1 MAVPTPPNPANP
13 IPNSPFYY
21 PETNVLQGTLGPFVI
36 GSSLNVS
43 VNGTIEA
50 VGGGPAVTYL
60 TGGPGIYVS
69 ANTGNVSLYNTGVL
83 SVTAGTGI
91 GITGSLGNFT
101 ITNTMPAFSLG
112 GTVTQINTGDG
123 LTGGPITT
131 SGTIALSNTGVGAAT
146 YTNPTITVDEKGRI
160 TAASPGTSLTSISG
174 TAPIVVTG
182 STNALISVNEGSPTV
197 PGVVCVSGSVTS
209 TCATVAASSQAVKTA
224 YDVAQAALPCSVLV
238 AQGDLIT
245 ASTVGAPLRIAAGAE
260 GTYLKVC
267 ASCVGTGGLT
277 WSSVSGGSG
286 TVTSI
291 TAGTGLTG
299 GTITGT
305 GTIALDTACVI
316 APSAFSGK
324 GAILTATGAAT
335 PIALGSGSN
344 GQVLTVN
351 TLCSANLEWVTPSAD
366 IPCSAFN
373 VKGDLLIGT
382 GPASYCALGVG
393 TNGQVLVADSGSTA
407 GVCWGPGAS
416 DATPTLRGVLYGCS
430 GTTTTGVG
438 CNILTSLGAGLC
450 NTAVGCSVLSSIV
463 NGGSN
468 TAVGYK
474 AGSSVITNGSFNVA
488 MGSLALGNAT
498 GTGNILRN
506 TAIGTCS
513 LAALT
518 VGSCNVAVGACSML
532 SQTSGSNNVAVG
544 SAALLNST
552 TGSGNVA
559 IGLGSLLSN
568 STAEFNI
575 GVGYASMQANTT
587 GTCNIAVG
595 MCAHDNLDGGCN
607 NVALGFRA
615 GLNLSTGCYNVSI
628 GDSVSLASPTGSCQL
643 TIGFSPTANWL
654 TGDSTK
660 AIKPGAGIIDCASST
675 GTAGQVLMSNG
686 SNAICWGTAGGGSSI
701 PCSCITDK
709 GALVTGTA
717 ASTPTT
723 LTVGT
728 DGTFLVACSTAT
740 NGICWGDLPAATPA
754 VRGVV
759 FGRTCEFG
767 GGSLSG
773 STALG
778 SNALQYGSGA
788 TNTAIGFSAMN
799 YTTTG
804 TNNVAVG
811 VGALSGSIDGFFAG
825 TNTGSLNTAM
835 GRDANTGNCTGNCNT
850 TVGAYSM
857 RCNNT
862 GNLNTA
868 VGYNALYCGSA
879 TCNNTAIGN
888 DAGFIT
894 TGCNNTLVG
903 NQAGGTGGTALTSGS
918 FNVLIGNGVVPA
930 SPTASCQLAIGFS
943 GTANWLTGTSTKA
956 IKPGAGII
964 DCANSCGT
972 AGQVLASNGAN
983 ALCWTSLPG
992 IATSTTLGT
1001 VYGQPGSSLGGIV
1014 SYGYG
1019 ALGLG
1024 AGERMTAFGKNA
1036 LPQVSEFACDNNA
1049 FGYNAF
1055 PNLTF
1060 GNRNTGIGGGS
1071 FGFGTTLTTGNNNT
1085 VIGNGADV
1093 AAAGSSNS
1101 ITLGNSSITVIRAQV
1116 TTITALSDARDKTN
1130 VTALPVGLDFINS
1143 LNPVKFTW
1151 EMREPNEVKDGTSEA
1166 GFIAQDLQSAQAA
1179 ADADYLGLVYDEN
1192 PEKLE
1197 ASAGKLIPVLV
1208 KAIQELS
1215 AKVEALEAKQ
1225 SN

>member
-1 MAVPTPPNPANP
+1 MAVPIPPNPSNP
-13 IPNSPFYY
+13 IPNQPFYY

-60 TGGPGIYVS
+60 TGGDGIYVS
-69 ANTGNVSLYNTGVL
+69 ANTGNVNLVNTGVL
-83 SVTAGTGI
+83 SIAAGTGI
-91 GITGSLGNFT
+91 GISGSLGNFT
-101 ITNTMPAFSLG
+101 ITNTMPAFNIG

-160 TAASPGTSLTSISG
+160 TAASPGTTLTSISG

-182 STNALISVNEGSPTV
+182 STNAVISVNQGSPTV

-245 ASTVGAPLRIAAGAE
+245 ANTVGAPLRIAAGAE

-277 WSSVSGGSG
+277 WGTISSNPG

-299 GTITGT
+299 GTISTS

-351 TLCSANLEWVTPSAD
+351 TLCSANLEWVTPTSD

-373 VKGDLLIGT
+373 LKGNLLVGT
-382 GPASYCALGVG
+382 GPATYCALGVG

-407 GVCWGPGAS
+407 GVCWGSVTPS
-416 DATPTLRGVLYGCS
+416 DATPILRGILYGCS

-438 CNILTSLGAGLC
+438 CNILASLTTGLC

-474 AGSSVITNGSFNVA
+474 AGSSVIGIGSFNVA

-513 LAALT
+513 LSALT
-518 VGSCNVAVGACSML
+518 IGTCNVAVGACSML

-552 TGSGNVA
+552 AGDGNVA
-559 IGLGSLLSN
+559 IGLGSLLQS
-568 STAEFNI
+568 STAGFNI

-595 MCAHDNLDGGCN
+595 ICAHNNLDGGCN

-615 GLNLSTGCYNVSI
+615 GQNLFDGCYNVSI
-628 GDSVSLASPTGSCQL
+628 GDSVCLASTTGSCQL
-643 TIGFSPTANWL
+643 AVGFSPTSNWL

-660 AIKPGAGIIDCASST
+660 AIKPGAGIKDCADST

-686 SNAICWGTAGGGSSI
+686 SNALCWGSAPSPS
-701 PCSCITDK
+701 
-709 GALVTGTA
+709 
-717 ASTPTT
+717 
-723 LTVGT
+723 
-728 DGTFLVACSTAT
+728 
-740 NGICWGDLPAATPA
+740 AATPTVA
-754 VRGVV
+754 GIVKG
-759 FGRTCEFG
+759 CI
-767 GGSLSG
+767 
-773 STALG
+773 
-778 SNALQYGSGA
+778 NA
-788 TNTAIGFSAMN
+788 TNTALGCNAVTSL
-799 YTTTG
+799 TTG
-804 TNNVAVG
+804 
-811 VGALSGSIDGFFAG
+811 LS
-825 TNTGSLNTAM
+825 
-835 GRDANTGNCTGNCNT
+835 
-850 TVGAYSM
+850 
-857 RCNNT
+857 
-862 GNLNTA
+862 
-868 VGYNALYCGSA
+868 
-879 TCNNTAIGN
+879 NTAIGN
-888 DAGFIT
+888 CA
-894 TGCNNTLVG
+894 
-903 NQAGGTGGTALTSGS
+903 GTALSDGCCNTFIGS
-918 FNVLIGNGVVPA
+918 SAGCSATFALGHTVIGVGAGATFATGFYNVFIGTEAGALATQSRNVFIGACAGSAQTLGSSNVAIGDGVNVPN
-930 SPTASCQLAIGFS
+930 TTGGCQLAIGYS
-943 GTANWLTGTSTKA
+943 SSSVCWLTGDFSGA
-956 IKPGAGII
+956 IKPGRGII

-972 AGQVLASNGAN
+972 VGQYL
-983 ALCWTSLPG
+983 W
-992 IATSTTLGT
+992 
-1001 VYGQPGSSLGGIV
+1001 
-1014 SYGYG
+1014 
-1019 ALGLG
+1019 
-1024 AGERMTAFGKNA
+1024 
-1036 LPQVSEFACDNNA
+1036 
-1049 FGYNAF
+1049 
-1055 PNLTF
+1055 
-1060 GNRNTGIGGGS
+1060 
-1071 FGFGTTLTTGNNNT
+1071 TTGTNR
-1085 VIGNGADV
+1085 IIWSA
-1093 AAAGSSNS
+1093 SSP
-1101 ITLGNSSITVIRAQV
+1101 
-1116 TTITALSDARDKTN
+1116 SDTRDKE
-1130 VTALPVGLDFINS
+1130 VLGPVPTALPIVQQI
-1143 LNPVKFTW
+1143 
-1151 EMREPNEVKDGTSEA
+1151 EPIAYRWKERDSDVAQEEVIY
-1166 GFIAQDLQSAQAA
+1166 GFSAQQLQEV
-1179 ADADYLGLVYDEN
+1179 DSILVDDSDQDHLRIHERKIV
-1192 PEKLE
+1192 PL
-1197 ASAGKLIPVLV
+1197 LV

-1215 AKVEALEAKQ
+1215 AKVKELEKNQ